1 MFIARIFNEFMIFSC
16 IGWLYECTYCTVKEH
31 RWQNRGFL
39 FGPVCPI
46 YGFGAT
52 FCVIIFGHI
61 INDYGYAY
69 NSIEKWKIFLICMVG
84 SAIMELLTS
93 YVLERVFHA
102 AWWDYSDMPLN
113 FQGRICLPASLGFG
127 VAGVLV
133 VRKIIPMTFRA
144 EGYISPIA
152 NEIMALLFMA
162 VFAADIVLTVS
173 NLTDL
178 LNKVEGAEE
187 SMNAKMQYA
196 YATIEHGIT
205 ENQLTERA
213 REYVS
218 RLNFRQINTLR
229 NMKFRGPNPSKLG
242 VRMKNMVLN
251 VRELDKIKE
260 IKNLRKRKKDNTH

>member
-1 MFIARIFNEFMIFSC
+1 
-16 IGWLYECTYCTVKEH
+16 
-31 RWQNRGFL
+31 
-39 FGPVCPI
+39 
-46 YGFGAT
+46 
-52 FCVIIFGHI
+52 
-61 INDYGYAY
+61 
-69 NSIEKWKIFLICMVG
+69 
-84 SAIMELLTS
+84 
-93 YVLERVFHA
+93 
-102 AWWDYSDMPLN
+102 
-113 FQGRICLPASLGFG
+113 
-127 VAGVLV
+127 
-133 VRKIIPMTFRA
+133 MTFRA

-260 IKNLRKRKKDNTH
+260 IKNLRKRKKENTH